1 MQTGNSSAGHIIIDR
16 FSPAMTE
23 ALWQLVKDAKRTDI
37 LAPVTVIGPTQYANL
52 TLRQELGRTGF
63 INVRFIVMGHLS
75 ELLGA
80 AELAREGRSP
90 LTRVIETM
98 SIRQVLDQHSNLLA
112 PVQGHVATQARVRCC
127 FKDLRRTG
135 EDVLTALESQ
145 GGVRGEIVR
154 LYRAFRQQT
163 CKKWYESE
171 DLAEAA
177 ANAVRSDESPGLADL
192 GLIIFYLPHNPSPA
206 EQKLIET
213 LASKARCAV
222 LLGTTG
228 DPVADE
234 QATALAE
241 ALTSMLGTALPKEP
255 VKLPRLPGEARIHV
269 APTAREELRQVVRGI
284 LEEVAKRQTP
294 FHKIAVLYRIRDP
307 YAALIHHELREADIP
322 VAGPGA
328 GLLRDT
334 ASGRTLMG
342 LLDLAD
348 GEFPRARVMAWLT
361 GCPVRPKD
369 AQEAINPST
378 WDALTKRAGIVGGL
392 GQWQGRLD
400 HYAKEI
406 EADTESRLTRD
417 EIIDA
422 RANILYQD
430 AATAKSIAEFID
442 ALGHQLTPPKNGSEW
457 VAFCNWAR
465 DLLDHYLY
473 KSLPSTENAALEK
486 ICRSLEELKAADS
499 VKAGT
504 TLKEFRQT
512 VDDALQDSTGR
523 LGVTGQGVFVSSFA
537 AAAGMNFDAIWM
549 VGMIEGAVPPAQ
561 SPDPLLPE
569 ADWLSAGGPSRL
581 KKHIA
586 QERSDYLSA
595 VASAPRRVLSYPAA
609 GATSNRK
616 AYPSRWLL
624 EQASDL
630 ENEPIRS
637 SDLSRLSDRPW
648 LTIDA
653 SPEHALSHV
662 PESSFADLHDY
673 TLQRLLHWK
682 RSGNR
687 LGDHPLVQ
695 DGALARAILLG
706 TQRDLSLLTQFD
718 GNLSSVSQTA
728 RFSRSLDTSPI
739 SPTRLESWAR
749 CPFSYFLGHVLRLS
763 ALDTPEETV
772 TISALDRGG
781 LMHKILERFIRE
793 SDTPPPGKDWTPE
806 DRIRLTLIAHQEFA
820 RVESRGVTGK
830 PILWDLDKEEI
841 LSDLDTFLEEDANLR
856 HAHGSTSIEVEL
868 KFGSEGDTPTVTNA
882 ESPLRFRG
890 QIDRVDL
897 TADGRSVL
905 VIDYKTGRPDYFRG
919 LEKDAIDRGKH
930 LQLAI
935 YSLAAREIF
944 PNAEQVRAAYWF
956 ATTKGGFRRLPSQRF
971 DLGDPQTL
979 ERFRQGVTTISD
991 GIRGGAFPANP
1002 GPPDRNKNA
1011 NCTYCDFDTICPSRR
1026 ADLWDRK
1033 KQDPLLSRYLEL
1045 AEGEEEQ
1052 S

>member
-1 MQTGNSSAGHIIIDR
+1 MDR
-16 FSPAMTE
+16 ISPAVTE
-23 ALWQLVKDAKRTDI
+23 ALRQLVKDAKSTDI

-63 INVRFIVMGHLS
+63 VNVRFIVMGHLS

-98 SIRQVLDQHSNLLA
+98 SIMQVLDRHSSLLA
-112 PVQGHVATQARVRCC
+112 PVRGHTATQARVRSC

-135 EDVLTALESQ
+135 EDVLTALEVQ
-145 GGVRGEIVR
+145 GGVRGEVVR

-163 CKKWYESE
+163 CKKWYDSE

-177 ANAVRSDESPGLADL
+177 ANAVRSDESSGLADL
-192 GLIIFYLPHNPSPA
+192 GLIIFYLPRDPSPA
-206 EQKLIET
+206 EQTLIEA
-213 LASKARCAV
+213 LVSRARCTV
-222 LLGTTG
+222 LLGSTG
-228 DPVADE
+228 DPVADQ

-241 ALTSMLGTALPKEP
+241 SLNPMLGTALPEEP
-255 VKLPRLPGEARIHV
+255 AKLPLLPGEAQIHV
-269 APTAREELRQVVRGI
+269 APTAREELRRVVRGI
-284 LEEVAKRQTP
+284 LQEVAKRQTP
-294 FHKIAVLYRIRDP
+294 FHKMAVLYRIRDP
-307 YAALIHHELREADIP
+307 YAALIHHELQEAGIP
-322 VAGPGA
+322 VAGPGTD
-328 GLLRDT
+328 LLQNT

-342 LLDLAD
+342 LLDLAE

-369 AQEAINPST
+369 AQGTFNPSY

-392 GQWQGRLD
+392 GQWQSRLD
-400 HYAKEI
+400 HYSKEI
-406 EADTESRLTRD
+406 ESDTESRLARD
-417 EIIDA
+417 EITEA
-422 RANILYQD
+422 RANTLYQE
-430 AATAKSIAEFID
+430 AATAKSIGKFID
-442 ALGHQLTPPKNGSEW
+442 DLGHRLTPPKNGSEW
-457 VAFCNWAR
+457 VDFCNWAR
-465 DLLDHYLY
+465 GLLDHYLD

-486 ICRSLEELKAADS
+486 IYRAVEELKAADS
-499 VKAGT
+499 VKAAT

-549 VGMIEGAVPPAQ
+549 VGMIEGAVPPALP
-561 SPDPLLPE
+561 PDPLLPE

-595 VASAPRRVLSYPAA
+595 VSSAPRRVLSYPAA

-624 EQASDL
+624 EQASAL
-630 ENEPIRS
+630 EDELIRS
-637 SDLSRLSDRPW
+637 SDLSLLADRPW

-653 SPEHALSHV
+653 SPEHALSRV
-662 PESSFADLHDY
+662 PESSLADLHDY

-682 RSGNR
+682 RSGKR
-687 LGDHPLVQ
+687 LGGHPFVK
-695 DGALARAILLG
+695 DGALARAMLLG
-706 TQRDLSLLTQFD
+706 SHRDLSVLTEFD
-718 GNLSSVSQTA
+718 GNLSLVAQTA

-739 SPTRLESWAR
+739 SPTRLETWAR

-772 TISALDRGG
+772 AISALDRGG
-781 LMHKILERFIRE
+781 LMHKILERFIRD

-806 DRIRLTLIAHQEFA
+806 ARARLTLIAHQEFA
-820 RVESRGVTGK
+820 RVENRGVTGK
-830 PILWDLDKEEI
+830 PILWELDKEEL
-841 LSDLDTFLEEDANLR
+841 LSDLDTFLEEDSTLR
-856 HAHGSTSIEVEL
+856 QEHGSTSIEVEL
-868 KFGSEGDTPTVTNA
+868 KFGTEGNTPTVTDA

-944 PNAEQVRAAYWF
+944 PNAEQIRAAYWF
-956 ATTKGGFRRLPSQRF
+956 ATTRGGFRLLPSERF

-979 ERFRQGVTTISD
+979 ERFRQGVTAISD

-1011 NCTYCDFDTICPSRR
+1011 NCTYCDFDAICPSRR

>member
-1 MQTGNSSAGHIIIDR
+1 MDR
-16 FSPAMTE
+16 ISPALTE

-52 TLRQELGRTGF
+52 TLRQKLGSTGF
-63 INVRFIVMGHLS
+63 VNVRFIVMGHLS

-80 AELAREGRSP
+80 AEVAKEGRSP

-112 PVQGHVATQARVRCC
+112 PVQGHVATQARVRSC

-135 EDVLTALESQ
+135 EDVLTALETQ
-145 GGVRGEIVR
+145 GGVRGEILR
-154 LYRAFRQQT
+154 LYRAFRHET
-163 CKKWYESE
+163 YRKWYDSE

-177 ANAVRSDESPGLADL
+177 ANAVRSDESSGLADL

-234 QATALAE
+234 QAATLSE
-241 ALTSMLGTALPKEP
+241 ALTPMLGTALPKEP
-255 VKLPRLPGEARIHV
+255 AKLPLLPGEARIHV
-269 APTAREELRQVVRGI
+269 APTAREELRRVVRGI
-284 LEEVAKRQTP
+284 MEEVAKRQTP
-294 FHKIAVLYRIRDP
+294 FHKMAVLYRIRDP
-307 YAALIHHELREADIP
+307 YTALIHHELHEADIP

-361 GCPVRPKD
+361 GCPVCPKD
-369 AQEAINPST
+369 SQEAFNPST

-406 EADTESRLTRD
+406 ESDTESRLARD
-417 EIIDA
+417 EITEA
-422 RANILYQD
+422 RANILYQEV
-430 AATAKSIAEFID
+430 ATAKSIGNFID
-442 ALGHQLTPPKNGSEW
+442 DLGHRLTPPKNGSEW

-465 DLLDHYLY
+465 GLLDHYLD

-486 ICRSLEELKAADS
+486 IYRALEELKAADS

-537 AAAGMNFDAIWM
+537 AAAGINFDALWM
-549 VGMIEGAVPPAQ
+549 VGMIEGAVPPTLP
-561 SPDPLLPE
+561 PDPLLPE

-586 QERSDYLSA
+586 QERRDYLSA

-624 EQASDL
+624 EQASAL
-630 ENEPIRS
+630 ENEPILS
-637 SDLSRLSDRPW
+637 SDLYRLSDRPW

-653 SPEHALSHV
+653 SPEHALSRV
-662 PESSFADLHDY
+662 PESSLADLHDY
-673 TLQRLLHWK
+673 TLQRLLHWTK
-682 RSGNR
+682 TGNR
-687 LGDHPLVQ
+687 LGAHPFVQ
-695 DGALARAILLG
+695 DGALARAMLLG
-706 TQRDLSLLTQFD
+706 SHRDLSLLTEFD

-772 TISALDRGG
+772 AISALDRGS
-781 LMHKILERFIRE
+781 LMHTILERFIRE
-793 SDTPPPGKDWTPE
+793 SDTPPPGQDWTPKA
-806 DRIRLTLIAHQEFA
+806 RARLTLIAYQEFA
-820 RVESRGVTGK
+820 RVENRGITGK
-830 PILWDLDKEEI
+830 SILWELDKEEM
-841 LSDLDTFLEEDANLR
+841 LSDLDTFLEEDSNLR
-856 HAHGSTSIEVEL
+856 QEHGSTSIEVEL
-868 KFGSEGDTPTVTNA
+868 NFGSAGNTPTVTDA

-890 QIDRVDL
+890 QIDRIDL

-919 LEKDAIDRGKH
+919 LDKDAIDRGKH

-944 PNAEQVRAAYWF
+944 PNAEQIRAAYWF

>member
-1 MQTGNSSAGHIIIDR
+1 MDR

-23 ALWQLVKDAKRTDI
+23 ALWQLVKDAKQTDI

-52 TLRQELGRTGF
+52 TLRHELGRNGF
-63 INVRFIVMGHLS
+63 VNVRFIVMGHLS

-98 SIRQVLDQHSNLLA
+98 SIRQVLDQHSKLLA
-112 PVQGHVATQARVRCC
+112 PVQGHVATQARVRSC

-135 EDVLTALESQ
+135 QDVLTALEAQ
-145 GGVRGEIVR
+145 GGVRGEVVR
-154 LYRAFRQQT
+154 LYRAFRQET
-163 CKKWYESE
+163 CTKWYDSE

-177 ANAVRSDESPGLADL
+177 ANAVRSDQSSGLADL
-192 GLIIFYLPHNPSPA
+192 GLIIFYLPRNPSPA
-206 EQKLIET
+206 ELKLIEA
-213 LASKARCAV
+213 LASQMRCAV
-222 LLGTTG
+222 LLGSTG
-228 DPVADE
+228 NPVANE
-234 QATALAE
+234 QTATLAE
-241 ALTSMLGTALPKEP
+241 ALTPLLGPSLPEQHA
-255 VKLPRLPGEARIHV
+255 KLPFLPGEAHIHV

-284 LEEVAKRQTP
+284 MEEVAKKQTP
-294 FHKIAVLYRIRDP
+294 FHHMAVLYRIRDP
-307 YAALIHHELREADIP
+307 YAALIHHELQEAGIP
-322 VAGPGA
+322 VAGPGT
-328 GLLRDT
+328 GLLRNT

-348 GEFPRARVMAWLT
+348 GEFPRSRVMAWLT
-361 GCPVRPKD
+361 GCPVHPKG
-369 AQEAINPST
+369 APEAFNPST
-378 WDALTKRAGIVGGL
+378 WDALTRRAGIVGGL
-392 GQWQGRLD
+392 DQWRGRLD
-400 HYAKEI
+400 RYSKEI
-406 EADTESRLTRD
+406 ESDTEARLARD
-417 EIIDA
+417 EITEA
-422 RANILYQD
+422 RANILHQE
-430 AATAKSIAEFID
+430 AATAKSIRKFID
-442 ALGHQLTPPKNGSEW
+442 DLGHRLTSPKNGSKW

-473 KSLPSTENAALEK
+473 KSLPSTETAALEK
-486 ICRSLEELKAADS
+486 IYRALEELKAADS

-504 TLKEFRQT
+504 TLREFRQT

-523 LGVTGQGVFVSSFA
+523 LGVTGQGIFVSSFST
-537 AAAGMNFDAIWM
+537 AAGMNFDAIWM
-549 VGMIEGAVPPAQ
+549 VGMIEGAVPPALP
-561 SPDPLLPE
+561 PDPLLPE

-581 KKHIA
+581 KRHIA
-586 QERSDYLSA
+586 QERRDYLSA

-609 GATSNRK
+609 GAASNRK

-624 EQASDL
+624 EQASAL
-630 ENEPIRS
+630 ENAPIRS
-637 SDLSRLSDRPW
+637 SDLSRLTDRPW

-653 SPEHALSHV
+653 SPEHALSRV

-673 TLQRLLHWK
+673 TLHRLLYWK

-687 LGDHPLVQ
+687 LVAHPFVQ
-695 DGALARAILLG
+695 DGALARAMLLG
-706 TQRDLSLLTQFD
+706 GNRDLPQLTEFD
-718 GNLSSVSQTA
+718 GNLSLVAQTA

-739 SPTRLESWAR
+739 SATRLESWAR
-749 CPFSYFLGHVLRLS
+749 CPFSYFLAHVLRLS

-772 TISALDRGG
+772 AISALDRGG
-781 LMHKILERFIRE
+781 LMHTILERFIKE
-793 SDTPPPGKDWTPE
+793 SDTPPPDQGWTPD
-806 DRIRLTLIAHQEFA
+806 DRTRLTLIAHQEFA

-830 PILWDLDKEEI
+830 PILWELDKEEM

-856 HAHGSTSIEVEL
+856 QTLGSTSIEVEL
-868 KFGSEGDTPTVTNA
+868 KFGSEGNTPTVTDA

-890 QIDRVDL
+890 QIDRIDL
-897 TADGRSVL
+897 TADGRTVL
-905 VIDYKTGRPDYFRG
+905 VIDYKTGKPDYFRG
-919 LEKDAIDRGKH
+919 LDKDAIDRGKH

-956 ATTKGGFRRLPSQRF
+956 ATTKGGFKQVPSQQF
-971 DLGDPQTL
+971 DLGDPQIL
-979 ERFRQGVTTISD
+979 ERFRQGISAISG
-991 GIRGGAFPANP
+991 GIRAGAFPANP

-1011 NCTYCDFDTICPSRR
+1011 NCTYCDFDAICPSRR

-1033 KQDPLLSRYLEL
+1033 KQDPLVSRYLEL

>member
-1 MQTGNSSAGHIIIDR
+1 MDR

-23 ALWQLVKDAKRTDI
+23 ALWQLAKDAKRTDI
-37 LAPVTVIGPTQYANL
+37 LAPVTVIGPTHYANL

-63 INVRFIVMGHLS
+63 VNVRFIVMGHLS

-98 SIRQVLDQHSNLLA
+98 SIRHVLDQHSNLLA
-112 PVQGHVATQARVRCC
+112 PVQGHVATQARVRSC

-135 EDVLTALESQ
+135 QDVLTALEAQ
-145 GGVRGEIVR
+145 GGVRGEVVR
-154 LYRAFRQQT
+154 LYRAFRQET
-163 CKKWYESE
+163 STKWYDSE

-177 ANAVRSDESPGLADL
+177 ANAVRSNESSGLADL
-192 GLIIFYLPHNPSPA
+192 GLIIFYLPRNPSPA
-206 EQKLIET
+206 ELKLIEA
-213 LASKARCAV
+213 LASRVRCAV
-222 LLGTTG
+222 LLGSTG
-228 DPVADE
+228 DPVANE
-234 QATALAE
+234 QPTTLAE
-241 ALTSMLGTALPKEP
+241 ALTPLLGTALPEEP
-255 VKLPRLPGEARIHV
+255 AKLPLLPGEAHIHV

-284 LEEVAKRQTP
+284 VAEDEKKQTP
-294 FHKIAVLYRIRDP
+294 FHQMAVLYRIRDP
-307 YAALIHHELREADIP
+307 YAALIHHELHEAGIP
-322 VAGPGA
+322 VAGPGT
-328 GLLRDT
+328 GLLRNT

-348 GEFPRARVMAWLT
+348 GEFPRSRVMAWLT
-361 GCPVRPKD
+361 GCPVHPKG
-369 AQEAINPST
+369 APEAFNPST
-378 WDALTKRAGIVGGL
+378 WDALTRRAGIVGGL
-392 GQWQGRLD
+392 DQWRDRLD
-400 HYAKEI
+400 HYSKEI
-406 EADTESRLTRD
+406 EADTESRLARD
-417 EIIDA
+417 EITEA
-422 RANILYQD
+422 RSNILHQE
-430 AATAKSIAEFID
+430 AATAKSIRKFID
-442 ALGHQLTPPKNGSEW
+442 DLGHRLTSPKNGSEW

-473 KSLPSTENAALEK
+473 KSLPSTETAALEK
-486 ICRSLEELKAADS
+486 IYRALEELKAADS

-504 TLKEFRQT
+504 TLREFRQT

-523 LGVTGQGVFVSSFA
+523 LGVTGQGVFVSSFS
-537 AAAGMNFDAIWM
+537 AAAGMNFDSIWM
-549 VGMIEGAVPPAQ
+549 VGMIEGAVPPALP
-561 SPDPLLPE
+561 PDPLLPE
-569 ADWLSAGGPSRL
+569 ADWLSAGGHSRL
-581 KKHIA
+581 KKHIV
-586 QERSDYLSA
+586 QERQDYLSA

-609 GATSNRK
+609 GAASNRK

-624 EQASDL
+624 EQASAL
-630 ENEPIRS
+630 ENAPIRS
-637 SDLSRLSDRPW
+637 SDLPRMADRPW

-653 SPEHALSHV
+653 SPEHALSSV
-662 PESSFADLHDY
+662 PESSPADLHDY

-687 LGDHPLVQ
+687 LGGHPFVQ
-695 DGALARAILLG
+695 DGALARAMLLSSH
-706 TQRDLSLLTQFD
+706 RDLRQLTKFD
-718 GNLSSVSQTA
+718 GNLSLVAQTA
-728 RFSRSLDTSPI
+728 SFSRSLDTSPI
-739 SPTRLESWAR
+739 SATRLESWAR

-772 TISALDRGG
+772 AISALDRGG

-793 SDTPPPGKDWTPE
+793 SDTPPPGQDWTPE
-806 DRIRLTLIAHQEFA
+806 DRARLTLIAHQEFA

-830 PILWDLDKEEI
+830 PILWELDKEEM

-856 HAHGSTSIEVEL
+856 QTLGSTSIEVEL
-868 KFGSEGDTPTVTNA
+868 KFGSEGNTPTVTDA

-890 QIDRVDL
+890 QIDRIDL

-905 VIDYKTGRPDYFRG
+905 VIDYKTGKPDYFRG
-919 LEKDAIDRGKH
+919 LDKDAIDRGKH

-944 PNAEQVRAAYWF
+944 PNSEQVRAAYWF
-956 ATTKGGFRRLPSQRF
+956 ATAKGGFKQVPSQHF

-991 GIRGGAFPANP
+991 GIRAGAFPANP

-1011 NCTYCDFDTICPSRR
+1011 NCTYCDFDAICPSRR

-1033 KQDPLLSRYLEL
+1033 KHDPLLSRYLEL

>member
-1 MQTGNSSAGHIIIDR
+1 MDR
-16 FSPAMTE
+16 FSPAMTK
-23 ALWQLVKDAKRTDI
+23 ALWQLVKDAKHTDI

-63 INVRFIVMGHLS
+63 VNVRFIVMSHLS

-98 SIRQVLDQHSNLLA
+98 SIRQVLDQHSKLLA
-112 PVQGHVATQARVRCC
+112 PVRGHVATQARVRSC

-135 EDVLTALESQ
+135 ENVLTALEAQ
-145 GGVRGEIVR
+145 GSVRGEVVR
-154 LYRAFRQQT
+154 LYRAFRQET
-163 CKKWYESE
+163 CTKWYDSE

-177 ANAVRSDESPGLADL
+177 ANAVRSNESSGLADL
-192 GLIIFYLPHNPSPA
+192 GLIIFYLPRNPSPA
-206 EQKLIET
+206 ELKLIEA
-213 LASKARCAV
+213 LASRVRCAV
-222 LLGTTG
+222 LLGSTG
-228 DPVADE
+228 DPVANE
-234 QATALAE
+234 QATTLAE
-241 ALTSMLGTALPKEP
+241 ALTPMLGTALPEGP
-255 VKLPRLPGEARIHV
+255 AKLPLLPGEAHIHV
-269 APTAREELRQVVRGI
+269 APTAREELRRVVRGI
-284 LEEVAKRQTP
+284 MEEVAKKQTP
-294 FHKIAVLYRIRDP
+294 FHHMAVLYRIQDP
-307 YAALIHHELREADIP
+307 YAALIHHELHEADIP
-322 VAGPGA
+322 VAGPGT
-328 GLLRDT
+328 GLLRNT

-348 GEFPRARVMAWLT
+348 GEFPRSRVMAWLT
-361 GCPVRPKD
+361 SCPVHPKD
-369 AQEAINPST
+369 MPEAFNPST
-378 WDALTKRAGIVGGL
+378 WDALTRQAGIVGGL
-392 GQWQGRLD
+392 DQWRDRLD
-400 HYAKEI
+400 HYSKEI
-406 EADTESRLTRD
+406 EADTESRLARD
-417 EIIDA
+417 EISEA
-422 RANILYQD
+422 RANILHQE
-430 AATAKSIAEFID
+430 AATAKSIRKFID
-442 ALGHQLTPPKNGSEW
+442 DLGNRLTPPKNGSEW
-457 VAFCNWAR
+457 VAFCTWAR
-465 DLLDHYLY
+465 DLLDHYLD

-486 ICRSLEELKAADS
+486 IYRTLEELKAADY

-504 TLKEFRQT
+504 TLREFRQT

-523 LGVTGQGVFVSSFA
+523 LGVTGQGVFVSSFS

-549 VGMIEGAVPPAQ
+549 VGMIEGAVPPALP
-561 SPDPLLPE
+561 PDPLLPE

-586 QERSDYLSA
+586 QERRDYLSV
-595 VASAPRRVLSYPAA
+595 VASAPRRELSYPAA

-624 EQASDL
+624 EQASTL

-637 SDLSRLSDRPW
+637 SDLSRLADRPW

-653 SPEHALSHV
+653 SPEHALTRV
-662 PESSFADLHDY
+662 PESSLADLHDY

-687 LGDHPLVQ
+687 LGAHPFVQ
-695 DGALARAILLG
+695 DGALARAMLLG
-706 TQRDLSLLTQFD
+706 NHRDLSQLTKFD
-718 GNLSSVSQTA
+718 GNLSLVARTA
-728 RFSRSLDTSPI
+728 RFSRSLDTSAI
-739 SPTRLESWAR
+739 SATRLESWAR

-772 TISALDRGG
+772 AISALDRGG
-781 LMHKILERFIRE
+781 LMHKILERFIKE
-793 SDTPPPGKDWTPE
+793 SNTPSPDQDWTPE
-806 DRIRLTLIAHQEFA
+806 DRARLTLIAHEEFA
-820 RVESRGVTGK
+820 RVENRGVTGK
-830 PILWDLDKEEI
+830 PILWELDKEEM

-856 HAHGSTSIEVEL
+856 QTLGSTSIEVEL
-868 KFGSEGDTPTVTNA
+868 KFGSEGNTPTVTDA

-890 QIDRVDL
+890 QIDRIDL

-919 LEKDAIDRGKH
+919 LDKDAIDRGKH

-944 PNAEQVRAAYWF
+944 PNSEQVRAAYWF
-956 ATTKGGFRRLPSQRF
+956 ATTKGGFKLLPSRHY
-971 DLGDPQTL
+971 DLGDPQIL
-979 ERFRQGVTTISD
+979 ERFRQGISTISD
-991 GIRGGAFPANP
+991 GIRAGAFPANP

-1026 ADLWDRK
+1026 SDLWDRK
-1033 KQDPLLSRYLEL
+1033 KQDPLLSRYVEL

>member
-1 MQTGNSSAGHIIIDR
+1 MQTGSASTGHIIIDR

-23 ALWQLVKDAKRTDI
+23 ALWQLVKDAKLTDI

-98 SIRQVLDQHSNLLA
+98 SIRQVLDQHSKLLA
-112 PVQGHVATQARVRCC
+112 SVRGHVATQARVRSC

-135 EDVLTALESQ
+135 EDVLTALEAHS
-145 GGVRGEIVR
+145 GVRGEVVR

-163 CKKWYESE
+163 CKKWYDSE

-177 ANAVRSDESPGLADL
+177 ANAVRSDESSGLADL
-192 GLIIFYLPHNPSPA
+192 GLIIFYLPRDPSPA

-213 LASKARCAV
+213 LASRVRCSV
-222 LLGTTG
+222 MLGSTG

-234 QATALAE
+234 QAAALAGV
-241 ALTSMLGTALPKEP
+241 LTPMLGTALPEKPAE
-255 VKLPRLPGEARIHV
+255 LPLLPGEAHIHV
-269 APTAREELRQVVRGI
+269 APIAREELRQVVRGI

-294 FHKIAVLYRIRDP
+294 FHKMAVLYRIRDP
-307 YAALIHHELREADIP
+307 YAALIHHELHEADIP

-328 GLLRDT
+328 GLLSNT

-422 RANILYQD
+422 RANILYQEV
-430 AATAKSIAEFID
+430 ATAKSIGNFID
-442 ALGHQLTPPKNGSEW
+442 DLGHRLTPPKNGSEW
-457 VAFCNWAR
+457 IAFCNWAR
-465 DLLDHYLY
+465 GLLDHYLD

-549 VGMIEGAVPPAQ
+549 VGMIEGAVPPALP
-561 SPDPLLPE
+561 PDPLLPE

-586 QERSDYLSA
+586 QERRDYLSA
-595 VASAPRRVLSYPAA
+595 VDSAPRRVLSYPAA

-624 EQASDL
+624 EQASAL
-630 ENEPIRS
+630 ENAPIRS
-637 SDLSRLSDRPW
+637 SDLSRLADRPW

-653 SPEHALSHV
+653 SPEHALSRV
-662 PESSFADLHDY
+662 PESSLADLHDY

-682 RSGNR
+682 RSGKR
-687 LGDHPLVQ
+687 LGGHPFVK
-695 DGALARAILLG
+695 DGALGRALLLG
-706 TQRDLSLLTQFD
+706 GRQDLPRLTEFD
-718 GNLSSVSQTA
+718 GNLSLVAQTA

-781 LMHKILERFIRE
+781 LMHKILERFIKE
-793 SDTPPPGKDWTPE
+793 SDIPPPGQDWTPE
-806 DRIRLTLIAHQEFA
+806 DRARLTLIAHREFD

-830 PILWDLDKEEI
+830 PILWDLDKEEL
-841 LSDLDTFLEEDANLR
+841 LSDLDTFLEEDSNLR
-856 HAHGSTSIEVEL
+856 QEHGSTSIEVEL
-868 KFGSEGDTPTVTNA
+868 NFGSAGNTPTVTDA

-890 QIDRVDL
+890 QIDRIDL

-956 ATTKGGFRRLPSQRF
+956 ATTKGGFKRLPSQQF

-979 ERFRQGVTTISD
+979 ERFRQGVNTISD

-1011 NCTYCDFDTICPSRR
+1011 NCTYCNFDAICPSRR

-1033 KQDPLLSRYLEL
+1033 KQDPLLSRYVEL
-1045 AEGEEEQ
+1045 AEGEEKQ

>member
-1 MQTGNSSAGHIIIDR
+1 MDR
-16 FSPAMTE
+16 LSPAMTE

-52 TLRQELGRTGF
+52 TLRHELGRNGF
-63 INVRFIVMGHLS
+63 VNVRFIVMGHLS

-80 AELAREGRSP
+80 AELAREGRTP

-112 PVQGHVATQARVRCC
+112 PVRGHVATQARVRSC

-135 EDVLTALESQ
+135 EDVLTALEAQ
-145 GGVRGEIVR
+145 GGVRGEVVR
-154 LYRAFRQQT
+154 LYRAFRQET
-163 CKKWYESE
+163 CTKWYDSE

-177 ANAVRSDESPGLADL
+177 ANAVRSNESSGLADL
-192 GLIIFYLPHNPSPA
+192 GLIIFYLPRNPSPA
-206 EQKLIET
+206 ELKLIEA
-213 LASKARCAV
+213 LVSRARCTV

-234 QATALAE
+234 QATTLAE
-241 ALTSMLGTALPKEP
+241 ALTPMLGTALPAEP
-255 VKLPRLPGEARIHV
+255 AKLPLLPGEAHIHV

-284 LEEVAKRQTP
+284 MEEVAKRQTP
-294 FHKIAVLYRIRDP
+294 FHQMAVLYRIRDP
-307 YAALIHHELREADIP
+307 YAALIHHELQEAGIP
-322 VAGPGA
+322 VAGPGT
-328 GLLRDT
+328 GLLRNT

-348 GEFPRARVMAWLT
+348 GEFPRSRVMAWLT
-361 GCPVRPKD
+361 GCPVHPKD
-369 AQEAINPST
+369 APEDLNPST
-378 WDALTKRAGIVGGL
+378 WDALTRRAGIVGGL
-392 GQWQGRLD
+392 DQWRDRLD
-400 HYAKEI
+400 HYSKEI
-406 EADTESRLTRD
+406 EADTASRLARD
-417 EIIDA
+417 EITEA
-422 RANILYQD
+422 RANILYQE
-430 AATAKSIAEFID
+430 AATAKSIRKFID
-442 ALGHQLTPPKNGSEW
+442 DLGHRLTPPKNGSEW
-457 VAFCNWAR
+457 VAFCNWAC
-465 DLLDHYLY
+465 DLLDHYLD

-486 ICRSLEELKAADS
+486 IYRALEELKAADS

-504 TLKEFRQT
+504 TLTEFRQT

-523 LGVTGQGVFVSSFA
+523 LGVTGQGVFVSSFS

-549 VGMIEGAVPPAQ
+549 VGMIEGAVPPALP
-561 SPDPLLPE
+561 PDPLLPE

-586 QERSDYLSA
+586 QERRDYLSA

-609 GATSNRK
+609 GAASNRK

-624 EQASDL
+624 EQASAL
-630 ENEPIRS
+630 ENAPIRS
-637 SDLSRLSDRPW
+637 SDLSRLTDRPW

-653 SPEHALSHV
+653 SPEHALSRV
-662 PESSFADLHDY
+662 PESSLADLHDY

-687 LGDHPLVQ
+687 LGGHPFVQ
-695 DGALARAILLG
+695 RRSAGPCHAPRKSPRPA
-706 TQRDLSLLTQFD
+706 QLTEFD
-718 GNLSSVSQTA
+718 GNLSSVAQTA

-739 SPTRLESWAR
+739 SATRLESWAR

-772 TISALDRGG
+772 AISALDRGG

-793 SDTPPPGKDWTPE
+793 SDTPPPDQNWTPE
-806 DRIRLTLIAHQEFA
+806 DSAHLTRIAHQEFA

-830 PILWDLDKEEI
+830 PILWELDKEEM

-856 HAHGSTSIEVEL
+856 QTLGSTSIEVEL
-868 KFGSEGDTPTVTNA
+868 KFGSEGNTPTVTDA

-890 QIDRVDL
+890 QIDRIDL

-905 VIDYKTGRPDYFRG
+905 VIDYKTGKPDYFRG
-919 LEKDAIDRGKH
+919 LDKDAIDRGKH

-944 PNAEQVRAAYWF
+944 PNSEQVRAAYWF
-956 ATTKGGFRRLPSQRF
+956 ATAKGGFKQVPSQHF
-971 DLGDPQTL
+971 DLGDPQIL
-979 ERFRQGVTTISD
+979 ERFRQGISTISD
-991 GIRGGAFPANP
+991 GIRAGAFPANP

-1011 NCTYCDFDTICPSRR
+1011 NCTYCDFDAICPSRR

-1033 KQDPLLSRYLEL
+1033 KQDPLVSRYLEL

>member
-1 MQTGNSSAGHIIIDR
+1 MDR

-23 ALWQLVKDAKRTDI
+23 ALWQLVKNAKQTDI

-52 TLRQELGRTGF
+52 TLRHELGRNGF
-63 INVRFIVMGHLS
+63 VNVRFIVMGHLS

-90 LTRVIETM
+90 LTRVIETV

-112 PVQGHVATQARVRCC
+112 PVRGHVATQARVRSC

-135 EDVLTALESQ
+135 QDVLTALEAQ
-145 GGVRGEIVR
+145 GGVRGEVVR
-154 LYRAFRQQT
+154 LYRAFRQET
-163 CKKWYESE
+163 CTKWYDSG

-177 ANAVRSDESPGLADL
+177 ANAVRSDQSSGLADL
-192 GLIIFYLPHNPSPA
+192 GLIIFYLPRNPSPA
-206 EQKLIET
+206 EQKLIEA
-213 LASKARCAV
+213 LVSRARCTV

-228 DPVADE
+228 DPVANE
-234 QATALAE
+234 QTATLAE
-241 ALTSMLGTALPKEP
+241 ALTPLLGPSLPEQHA
-255 VKLPRLPGEARIHV
+255 KLPLLPGEAHIHV
-269 APTAREELRQVVRGI
+269 APTTREELRRVVRGI
-284 LEEVAKRQTP
+284 MEEVEKKQTP
-294 FHKIAVLYRIRDP
+294 FHKMAVLYRIRDP
-307 YAALIHHELREADIP
+307 YAALIHHELQEAGIP
-322 VAGPGA
+322 VAGPGT
-328 GLLRDT
+328 GLLRNT

-348 GEFPRARVMAWLT
+348 GEFPRSRVMNWLT
-361 GCPVRPKD
+361 GCPVHPKD
-369 AQEAINPST
+369 APEAFNPST
-378 WDALTKRAGIVGGL
+378 WDTLTRRSGIVGGL
-392 GQWQGRLD
+392 DQWRDRLD
-400 HYAKEI
+400 HYSKEI
-406 EADTESRLTRD
+406 EADTESRLARD
-417 EIIDA
+417 EIREA
-422 RANILYQD
+422 RANILHQE
-430 AATAKSIAEFID
+430 AATAKRIRKFID
-442 ALGHQLTPPKNGSEW
+442 DLGHRLTSPKNGIEW

-486 ICRSLEELKAADS
+486 IYRALEELKAADS

-504 TLKEFRQT
+504 TLKEFGQT

-549 VGMIEGAVPPAQ
+549 VGMIEGAVPPTLP
-561 SPDPLLPE
+561 PDPLLPE

-581 KKHIA
+581 KKYIA
-586 QERSDYLSA
+586 QERRDYLSA

-609 GATSNRK
+609 GAASNRK

-624 EQASDL
+624 EQASAL
-630 ENEPIRS
+630 EDEPIRS
-637 SDLSRLSDRPW
+637 SDLSRLTDRPW

-653 SPEHALSHV
+653 SPEHALSRV
-662 PESSFADLHDY
+662 SESSLADLHDY
-673 TLQRLLHWK
+673 TLQKLLHWK
-682 RSGNR
+682 RGGNR
-687 LGDHPLVQ
+687 LGNHPFVKE
-695 DGALARAILLG
+695 GALARAMLLG
-706 TQRDLSLLTQFD
+706 SHRDLSQLTEFD
-718 GNLSSVSQTA
+718 GNLSLVAQTA
-728 RFSRSLDTSPI
+728 KFSRSLGTSPM
-739 SPTRLESWAR
+739 SATRLESWAR
-749 CPFSYFLGHVLRLS
+749 CPFSYFLAHVLRLS

-772 TISALDRGG
+772 AISALDRGG
-781 LMHKILERFIRE
+781 LMHKILERFIKE
-793 SDTPPPGKDWTPE
+793 SDTPPPDQNWTLE
-806 DRIRLTLIAHQEFA
+806 DRSRLTLIAHQEFA
-820 RVESRGVTGK
+820 MAESRGVTGK
-830 PILWDLDKEEI
+830 PILWELDKEEM

-856 HAHGSTSIEVEL
+856 QRHGSTSIEVEL
-868 KFGSEGDTPTVTNA
+868 RFGSEGNTATVTDA

-890 QIDRVDL
+890 QIDRIDL
-897 TADGRSVL
+897 AADSRSVL

-919 LEKDAIDRGKH
+919 LDKDAIDRGKH

-956 ATTKGGFRRLPSQRF
+956 ATTKGGFKQLPSQHF
-971 DLGDPQTL
+971 DLEDPQTL
-979 ERFRQGVTTISD
+979 ERFRQGVSTISD
-991 GIRGGAFPANP
+991 GIRAGAFPANP

-1011 NCTYCDFDTICPSRR
+1011 NCTYCDFDAICPSRR

>member
-1 MQTGNSSAGHIIIDR
+1 MYR

-63 INVRFIVMGHLS
+63 VNVRFIVIGHLS

-90 LTRVIETM
+90 LTRVIETL
-98 SIRQVLDQHSNLLA
+98 SIRQMLDQHSNLLA
-112 PVQGHVATQARVRCC
+112 PVRGHVATQARVRSC

-135 EDVLTALESQ
+135 KDVLTALESQ
-145 GGVRGEIVR
+145 DGVRGEVVR
-154 LYRAFRQQT
+154 LYRAFRQET
-163 CKKWYESE
+163 CTKWYDSE

-177 ANAVRSDESPGLADL
+177 ANAVRSDESSGLADL

-206 EQKLIET
+206 EQTLIET
-213 LASKARCAV
+213 LASRVHCAV
-222 LLGTTG
+222 LLGATG

-234 QATALAE
+234 QASALAE
-241 ALTSMLGTALPKEP
+241 ALTPMLGTALPEEAA
-255 VKLPRLPGEARIHV
+255 KLPLLPGEAHIHV

-284 LEEVAKRQTP
+284 VAEVEKKQTP
-294 FHKIAVLYRIRDP
+294 FHHMAVLYRIRDP
-307 YAALIHHELREADIP
+307 YAALIHHELQEAGIP
-322 VAGPGA
+322 VAGPGT
-328 GLLRDT
+328 GLLRNT

-342 LLDLAD
+342 LLDLGD

-361 GCPVRPKD
+361 GCPVHPKD
-369 AQEAINPST
+369 APEAFNPST

-392 GQWQGRLD
+392 DQWRDRLD
-400 HYAKEI
+400 RYSKEI
-406 EADTESRLTRD
+406 ESDTESRLARD
-417 EIIDA
+417 EITEA
-422 RANILYQD
+422 RANLLYQE
-430 AATAKSIAEFID
+430 AATAKSIRKFID
-442 ALGHQLTPPKNGSEW
+442 DLGHRLTSPKNGSEW

-486 ICRSLEELKAADS
+486 IYRALEELKAADS

-504 TLKEFRQT
+504 TLREFRQT

-523 LGVTGQGVFVSSFA
+523 LGVTGQGVFVSSFS
-537 AAAGMNFDAIWM
+537 AAAGMNFDSIWM
-549 VGMIEGAVPPAQ
+549 VGMIEGAVPPTLP
-561 SPDPLLPE
+561 PDPLLPE
-569 ADWLSAGGPSRL
+569 ADWLSAGGHSRL
-581 KKHIA
+581 KRHIA
-586 QERSDYLSA
+586 QERRDYLSA
-595 VASAPRRVLSYPAA
+595 VASAPHRVLSYPAA
-609 GATSNRK
+609 GAASNRK

-624 EQASDL
+624 EQASAL

-637 SDLSRLSDRPW
+637 SDLPRMADRPW

-653 SPEHALSHV
+653 SPEHALSRV
-662 PESSFADLHDY
+662 LESFFADLHDY

-706 TQRDLSLLTQFD
+706 TQRDLRQLTEFD
-718 GNLSSVSQTA
+718 GNLSSVARTA

-739 SPTRLESWAR
+739 SATRLESWAR

-772 TISALDRGG
+772 AISALDRGG
-781 LMHKILERFIRE
+781 LIHKILERFIKE
-793 SDTPPPGKDWTPE
+793 SDTPPPDQNWTPE
-806 DRIRLTLIAHQEFA
+806 DRARLTLIAQQEFA

-830 PILWDLDKEEI
+830 PILWELDKEEM

-856 HAHGSTSIEVEL
+856 QNYGSTNIQVEL
-868 KFGSEGDTPTVTNA
+868 KFGSEGNTPTVTDI

-890 QIDRVDL
+890 QIDRIDL

-905 VIDYKTGRPDYFRG
+905 VIDYKTGKPDYFRG
-919 LEKDAIDRGKH
+919 LDKDAIDRGKH

-935 YSLAAREIF
+935 YSLAAQEIF
-944 PNAEQVRAAYWF
+944 LKAEQVRAAYWF
-956 ATTKGGFRRLPSQRF
+956 ATTKGGFKWLPSQHF

-979 ERFRQGVTTISD
+979 ERFRQGVSTISD
-991 GIRGGAFPANP
+991 GIRAGAFPANP

-1011 NCTYCDFDTICPSRR
+1011 NCTYCDFDAICPSRR

-1033 KQDPLLSRYLEL
+1033 KQDPLVSRYLEL

>member
-1 MQTGNSSAGHIIIDR
+1 MDR

-23 ALWQLVKDAKRTDI
+23 ALWQLVKDAKQTDI

-52 TLRQELGRTGF
+52 TLRHELGRTGF
-63 INVRFIVMGHLS
+63 VNVRFIVMGHLS

-90 LTRVIETM
+90 LTRVIDTM

-112 PVQGHVATQARVRCC
+112 PVLGHVATQARVRSC

-135 EDVLTALESQ
+135 QDVLTALEAQ
-145 GGVRGEIVR
+145 GGVRGEVVR
-154 LYRAFRQQT
+154 LYRAFRQET
-163 CKKWYESE
+163 CTKWYDSE

-177 ANAVRSDESPGLADL
+177 ANAVRSDESSGLADL
-192 GLIIFYLPHNPSPA
+192 GLIIFYLPRNPSPA
-206 EQKLIET
+206 ELKLIEA
-213 LASKARCAV
+213 LASRVRCAV
-222 LLGTTG
+222 LLGSTG
-228 DPVADE
+228 DPVANE
-234 QATALAE
+234 QATTLAE
-241 ALTSMLGTALPKEP
+241 ALTQLLGTALQEQQAN
-255 VKLPRLPGEARIHV
+255 LPLLPGEAHIHV
-269 APTAREELRQVVRGI
+269 APTAREELRRVVRGI
-284 LEEVAKRQTP
+284 MEEVEKKQTP
-294 FHKIAVLYRIRDP
+294 FHKMAVLYRIRDP
-307 YAALIHHELREADIP
+307 YAALIHHELHETGIP
-322 VAGPGA
+322 VAGPGT
-328 GLLRDT
+328 GLLRNT

-348 GEFPRARVMAWLT
+348 GEFPRSRVMAWLT
-361 GCPVRPKD
+361 GCPVHPKG
-369 AQEAINPST
+369 APEAFNPST
-378 WDALTKRAGIVGGL
+378 WDALTRRAGIVGGL
-392 GQWQGRLD
+392 EQWRDRLA
-400 HYAKEI
+400 HYSKEI
-406 EADTESRLTRD
+406 EADTESRLARE
-417 EIIDA
+417 EITEA
-422 RANILYQD
+422 RANILHQE
-430 AATAKSIAEFID
+430 AATAKSIHKFID
-442 ALGHQLTPPKNGSEW
+442 DLGHRLIPPKNGSEW
-457 VAFCNWAR
+457 VAFCNWAC
-465 DLLDHYLY
+465 DLLDYYLD
-473 KSLPSTENAALEK
+473 KSLPSTEHAALEK
-486 ICRSLEELKAADS
+486 IHRGLEELKAADS

-504 TLKEFRQT
+504 TLREFRQT

-523 LGVTGQGVFVSSFA
+523 LGVTGQGVFVSSFS

-549 VGMIEGAVPPAQ
+549 VGMIEGAVPPTLP
-561 SPDPLLPE
+561 PDPLLPE
-569 ADWLSAGGPSRL
+569 ADWLSAGGRSRL

-586 QERSDYLSA
+586 QERRDYLSA

-609 GATSNRK
+609 GAASNRK

-624 EQASDL
+624 EQASAL
-630 ENEPIRS
+630 ENAPIRS
-637 SDLSRLSDRPW
+637 SDLSRLADRPW

-653 SPEHALSHV
+653 SPEQALSHV
-662 PESSFADLHDY
+662 PESSPADLHDY

-706 TQRDLSLLTQFD
+706 TQRDLRQLTEFD
-718 GNLSSVSQTA
+718 GNLSSVARTA

-739 SPTRLESWAR
+739 SATRLESWAR

-772 TISALDRGG
+772 AISALDRGG

-793 SDTPPPGKDWTPE
+793 SDTPPPGQDWNPE
-806 DRIRLTLIAHQEFA
+806 DRVRLTLIAHQEFA

-830 PILWDLDKEEI
+830 PILWELDKEEI

-856 HAHGSTSIEVEL
+856 QTLGSTSIEVEL
-868 KFGSEGDTPTVTNA
+868 KFGSEDNTPTVTDA

-890 QIDRVDL
+890 QIDRIDL
-897 TADGRSVL
+897 TADGRTVL
-905 VIDYKTGRPDYFRG
+905 VIDYKTGKPDYFRG
-919 LEKDAIDRGKH
+919 LDKDAIDRGKH

-944 PNAEQVRAAYWF
+944 PNAKQVRAAYWF
-956 ATTKGGFRRLPSQRF
+956 ATAKGGFKRLPSQHF
-971 DLGDPQTL
+971 DLDDPQIL
-979 ERFRQGVTTISD
+979 DRFRQGISAISD
-991 GIRGGAFPANP
+991 GIRAGAFPANP

-1011 NCTYCDFDTICPSRR
+1011 NCTYCDFDAICPSRR
-1026 ADLWDRK
+1026 ADLWDQK

-1052 S
+1052 P